1 MKYVVSVLVH
11 NQPGV
16 LARIAGL
23 FSRRGFNIESL
34 AVGMTDKSEVSR
46 MTIVVDGDEY
56 IIEQVTKQ
64 LNKLVDVIKVNVIT
78 ANDSVQREL
87 ILFKVHVTASTRSE
101 VMQMVDIFRAKIV
114 DASRNSLV
122 IELTGDSNKIK
133 AMEDLLRQFGLKEMV
148 RTGLIAIERGSKIMK
163 SNKEE

>member
-1 MKYVVSVLVH
+1 MKYVVSVLVQ

-34 AVGMTDKSEVSR
+34 AVGMTDKTAVSR
-46 MTIVVDGDEY
+46 MTIVVDGDDY

-64 LNKLVDVIKVNVIT
+64 LNKLVDVIKVNVLT
-78 ANDSVQREL
+78 SNDTVQREL

-114 DASRNSLV
+114 DATRNSLV
-122 IELTGDSNKIK
+122 IELTGDDSKIK
-133 AMEDLLRQFGLKEMV
+133 AMEDLLRQFGIKEMA

>member
-46 MTIVVDGDEY
+46 MTIVVDGDDY

>member
-1 MKYVVSVLVH
+1 MKYVVSVLVQ

-23 FSRRGFNIESL
+23 FGRRGFNIESL
-34 AVGMTDKSEVSR
+34 AVGMTDKTEVSR
-46 MTIVVDGDEY
+46 MTIVVDGDDH

-64 LNKLVDVIKVNVIT
+64 LNKLVDTIKVSVLT

-87 ILFKVHVTASTRSE
+87 ILFKVHVTASSRSE

-122 IELTGDSNKIK
+122 IEMTGDDNKIK
-133 AMEDLLRQFGLKEMV
+133 AMEDLLRQFGIKEMV
-148 RTGLIAIERGSKIMK
+148 RTGLIAIERGGKIMK

>member
-1 MKYVVSVLVH
+1 MKYVVSVLVQNH
-11 NQPGV
+11 PGV

-23 FSRRGFNIESL
+23 FGRRGFNIESL
-34 AVGMTDKSEVSR
+34 AVGMTDKLDVSR
-46 MTIVVDGDEY
+46 MTIVVDGDDY

-64 LNKLVDVIKVNVIT
+64 LNKLVDIIKVNVLT

-114 DASRNSLV
+114 DVSRNSLV
-122 IELTGDSNKIK
+122 IEVTGDSNKIQ
-133 AMEDLLRQFGLKEMV
+133 AMEDLLRQFGIKEMV
-148 RTGLIAIERGSKIMK
+148 RTGLIAIERGNKIMK

>member
-122 IELTGDSNKIK
+122 VELTGDSNKIK